1 MYEVIYGNI
10 WSPRLIYGVWGDT
23 YNGIRSAQM
32 AAMMAGV
39 DLCHIFCEKSAG
51 TAIKTY
57 SPELIVH
64 P

>member
-1 MYEVIYGNI
+1 M
-10 WSPRLIYGVWGDT
+10 YGVWGDT